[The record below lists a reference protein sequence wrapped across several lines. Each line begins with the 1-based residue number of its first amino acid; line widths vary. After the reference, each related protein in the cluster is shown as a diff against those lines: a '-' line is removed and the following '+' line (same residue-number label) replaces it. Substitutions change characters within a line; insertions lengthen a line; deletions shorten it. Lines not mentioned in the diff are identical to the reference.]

1 MIIAI
6 TGSVG
11 SGKTT
16 ISKELLNRLNEEFE
30 KETIT
35 VLKQRKYVLINLNE
49 IALKHKIGDVKELQT
64 FDFDIDKLVFEM
76 NKYIEENKDKNLIL
90 EGHFAHFLNPDL
102 VDYLFVINR
111 DLKNLRQEYNN
122 RKYNTKKIE
131 DNLEVESF
139 NLCFYEAL
147 EEGFKEEEQVFAVEN
162 NKILKEVVRDIE
174 KLLYFNSNK

>member
-16 ISKELLNRLNEEFE
+16 ISKKLLEKLNESYE

-35 VLKQRKYVLINLNE
+35 ALKQRKYKLINLNE
-49 IALKHKIGDVKELQT
+49 IALKYKIKDVKELQT

-76 NKYIEENKDKNLIL
+76 NKFLEERKEENLIL

-102 VDYLFVINR
+102 VDFLFVINR
-111 DLKNLRQEYNN
+111 DLGELKVEYKK
-122 RKYNTKKIE
+122 RDYNEQKIK

-139 NLCFYEAL
+139 NLCFYEAI
-147 EEGFKEEEQVFAVEN
+147 EEGFKEENQVFAIEN
-162 NKILKEVVRDIE
+162 NKSLEEIVKNIE
-174 KLLYFNSNK
+174 KLIF